1 MRRGAQLQSWRGKP
15 EEASLSVYYVSDGL
29 TLADG
34 KITAGEAE
42 GRETVV
48 LLYEGSMYS
57 VLSAPIDVVI
67 RAGGGESEVPAG
79 GCAGSASGGALAF
92 AAVLLSVAAPAAAL
106 LRKKKNR

>member
-1 MRRGAQLQSWRGKP
+1 M
-15 EEASLSVYYVSDGL
+15 YYVSDGL

-34 KITAGEAE
+34 KITAGETE

-92 AAVLLSVAAPAAAL
+92 AAVLLSAAAPAAAL